1 QSVHRKRSLA
11 TSLVFLAGV
20 GACLTLAHHLT
31 SPLKRLSHAA
41 ERVSAGDLEVQVRV
55 ERGDE
60 IGKLQRSFNRML
72 EKLRET
78 RRLEQELRR
87 SERAGSLG
95 RLASAVAHE
104 IRNPLNFMSLSV
116 DHLRAALRPG
126 ETATSEETDRTLLAI
141 KEELG
146 RVNSM
151 VADFLSYGRPPRL
164 RISTCRLED
173 VLHDVLR
180 LAALRAA
187 QQKVSLDLQILGTL
201 PAIQADP
208 EGIRTC
214 LMNLV
219 NNGIQAMPLGG
230 RLAIQAAEGEPAMI
244 RITVTDEGVGIPSRD
259 LERIFDPYYSNKEAG
274 VGLGLAITQ
283 RIIQDHDGRIEVSS
297 VENKGTEFLV
307 YLPLEGPH
315 AARGERSV
323 SRMAGGAR
331 G

>member
-1 QSVHRKRSLA
+1 
-11 TSLVFLAGV
+11 
-20 GACLTLAHHLT
+20 
-31 SPLKRLSHAA
+31 
-41 ERVSAGDLEVQVRV
+41 
-55 ERGDE
+55 
-60 IGKLQRSFNRML
+60 M
-72 EKLRET
+72 
-78 RRLEQELRR
+78 ELRR

-116 DHLRAALRPG
+116 DHLRAALKPG
-126 ETATSEETDRTLLAI
+126 EIPSNEETDRTLLAI
-141 KEELG
+141 KEELR

-164 RISTCRLED
+164 RISPCRVEE

-180 LAALRAA
+180 LADLRAA
-187 QQKVSLDLQILGTL
+187 QQKVTLDLQVTQAL

-214 LMNLV
+214 LLNLV

-230 RLAIQAAEGEPAMI
+230 RLGIQAVPGEKGMI
-244 RITVTDEGVGIPSRD
+244 RITVTDEGVGIPARD
-259 LERIFDPYYSNKEAG
+259 LDRIFDPYFSNKEAG

-283 RIIQDHDGRIEVSS
+283 RIIQDHDGRVEVSS
-297 VENKGTEFLV
+297 VEKKGTEFRV

-315 AARGERSV
+315 GPRGDRPV
-323 SRMAGGAR
+323 SRLAGGGR